1 MAYSPSEAVF
11 TSLYTFIYVQLLLSG
26 KWRVLCDLPSS
37 LWLYHFVLGRGGVR
51 NESRAAKVALM
62 KMKMKATGDGSIP
75 QVCQVKSIQ
84 SHF

>member
-1 MAYSPSEAVF
+1 MYNYYSVVSEEYCV
-11 TSLYTFIYVQLLLSG
+11 IYLH
-26 KWRVLCDLPSS
+26 LCDCTI
-37 LWLYHFVLGRGGVR
+37 FVLGRGGVR

-75 QVCQVKSIQ
+75 QVCLVKSIQ